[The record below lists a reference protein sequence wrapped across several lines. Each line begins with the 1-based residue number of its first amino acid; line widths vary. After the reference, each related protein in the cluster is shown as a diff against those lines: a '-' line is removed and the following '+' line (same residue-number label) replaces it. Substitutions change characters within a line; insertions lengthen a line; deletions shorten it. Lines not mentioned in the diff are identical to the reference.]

1 MAEAGGVRNVGCR
14 IGSARRR
21 VPGRTGRGGGVGG
34 GRAAWA
40 CRSPGASG
48 LHGPPRAGSAW
59 TGGYSCSA
67 RWLAGL
73 DWVLC
78 AAQVRVREPCR
89 PCRRWLPGYRAGTA
103 SAPGWCCRTY
113 QAIGRG
119 GAARAHGGDPQ
130 GGGPAQI
137 VGGSGARAGNFSPL
151 PAGEVL
157 GAGPAAI
164 VMAVL
169 SALGSAVPAA
179 GRARGWSGVAGVLTV
194 PGEGFDGPVE
204 PVACGHLIM
213 ALSTGPSVE
222 RMVNRHLTSAGSP
235 HLMAPSSSR

>member
-1 MAEAGGVRNVGCR
+1 VRAVAEQPGPADHR
-14 IGSARRR
+14 ARR
-21 VPGRTGRGGGVGG
+21 T
-34 GRAAWA
+34 
-40 CRSPGASG
+40 
-48 LHGPPRAGSAW
+48 PRPAGSTW

-73 DWVLC
+73 NWVLC
-78 AAQVRVREPCR
+78 AAQMRVREPCR
-89 PCRRWLPGYRAGTA
+89 PRRRWLPGYRAGIGLVAGGRCSTH
-103 SAPGWCCRTY
+103 

-151 PAGEVL
+151 LAGEVP
-157 GAGPAAI
+157 GAGRAAI

-179 GRARGWSGVAGVLTV
+179 GRASQGTSCWPPLVTGVLGAAWLLWCVPRRYRPVGIVRADVSPGGLPGCLVWRCPEDADCRCAAGVLALFCRCCRR
-194 PGEGFDGPVE
+194 PGTLKWGW
-204 PVACGHLIM
+204 C
-213 ALSTGPSVE
+213 
-222 RMVNRHLTSAGSP
+222 
-235 HLMAPSSSR
+235 